1 MYTQRL
7 VVGCATIAVALLF
20 RTEAGFATQP
30 QKSQSRVAAVLENI
44 TNLNRPGQDGY
55 ATVWD
60 GNKYVQCK
68 RLSDRNL
75 RCEAAGSLMQS
86 SLGHVL
92 TPERVA
98 RLTALGWRLDPSFGN
113 YVQTFPADAASSLV
127 ATKFYRRSAK
137 LTKPT
142 LPTSRFKVL
151 GFQVSLV
158 RLETGPA
165 KISPVSSTTHLPWR
179 RQRSTP
185 APISRKRILGQI
197 FRLARRL
204 I

>member
-20 RTEAGFATQP
+20 RTEAGLATQP

-75 RCEAAGSLMQS
+75 RCEAAGLLMQS

-165 KISPVSSTTHLPWR
+165 KISPVSSTMHLPWR

-185 APISRKRILGQI
+185 APISPKRILGQI

>member
-1 MYTQRL
+1 LYYLDILRFWGIGEIYTQRL

-20 RTEAGFATQP
+20 RTEAGLATQP

-127 ATKFYRRSAK
+127 ADKI
-137 LTKPT
+137 LQT
-142 LPTSRFKVL
+142 LGEAYEADVADIE
-151 GFQVSLV
+151 V
-158 RLETGPA
+158 
-165 KISPVSSTTHLPWR
+165 
-179 RQRSTP
+179 
-185 APISRKRILGQI
+185 
-197 FRLARRL
+197 
-204 I
+204 

>member
-1 MYTQRL
+1 MYTQRLL

-20 RTEAGFATQP
+20 RTEAGFAAQS
-30 QKSQSRVAAVLENI
+30 QNSQSRVAAVLENI
-44 TNLNRPGQDGY
+44 TNLNRLGQDGY

-92 TPERVA
+92 TPERIN
-98 RLTALGWRLDPSFGN
+98 RLTALGWHLDPSFGN

-127 ATKFYRRSAK
+127 ADKIFVDARRS
-137 LTKPT
+137 L
-142 LPTSRFKVL
+142 
-151 GFQVSLV
+151 
-158 RLETGPA
+158 
-165 KISPVSSTTHLPWR
+165 R
-179 RQRSTP
+179 RRC
-185 APISRKRILGQI
+185 
-197 FRLARRL
+197 RRHRGSKYL
-204 I
+204 DSE

>member
-1 MYTQRL
+1 MLSANGKLLQVIVLTCSFAFLGIGEMYTQRF
-7 VVGCATIAVALLF
+7 VVGCAAIAVALLF
-20 RTEAGFATQP
+20 RTEAGLATQP

-98 RLTALGWRLDPSFGN
+98 RLTALGWASRSELRQLCAD
-113 YVQTFPADAASSLV
+113 FP
-127 ATKFYRRSAK
+127 
-137 LTKPT
+137 
-142 LPTSRFKVL
+142 
-151 GFQVSLV
+151 G
-158 RLETGPA
+158 
-165 KISPVSSTTHLPWR
+165 
-179 RQRSTP
+179 
-185 APISRKRILGQI
+185 
-197 FRLARRL
+197 
-204 I
+204 

>member
-1 MYTQRL
+1 LYYLDILHFWGIGEMYTQRL

-127 ATKFYRRSAK
+127 ADKILQTLGEAYEADVADIEVQSTWIPSEPCPSSKRAQPKFRRYRQQCTFHGGDSG
-137 LTKPT
+137 L
-142 LPTSRFKVL
+142 
-151 GFQVSLV
+151 
-158 RLETGPA
+158 RL
-165 KISPVSSTTHLPWR
+165 
-179 RQRSTP
+179 
-185 APISRKRILGQI
+185 
-197 FRLARRL
+197 RL
-204 I
+204 